1 MEDGRKNLWFKSK
14 DIDGVIHYHL
24 ALTAETTRL
33 KSMGQSVKIITEQE
47 IEAAMT
53 VLQLHSKL
61 FDRNK
66 LYAAITWK
74 HSITRDKEDAR
85 RNSEATAA
93 LRLLLKFY
101 KWRRVHEEQNDER
114 VFQ

>member
-1 MEDGRKNLWFKSK
+1 MEDGRKNLWFKLK
-14 DIDGVIHYHL
+14 DIDGVIHYHQ

-61 FDRNK
+61 FYRNK
-66 LYAAITWK
+66 FYAAITWK

-101 KWRRVHEEQNDER
+101 KWRRVHEEQNEER